1 MSADAALEVAGLRR
15 TYGARVA
22 LAGLDLC
29 VQQGDVYGFLGPN
42 GAGKTTALRCVLG
55 LIRPDAGTVAI
66 FGDTDPVRQRR
77 HVGALVETPRF
88 HGWLSGRRNLE
99 LACAYAGLPTSA
111 VDPALELVGLRERG
125 GDRVAGYSLGMKQR
139 LGVARA
145 LLGEPKLLLLDEP
158 TNGLDPAGMR
168 DVREL
173 VRRMAREKSITVL
186 VSSHL
191 LAEVESIA
199 TRVGIL
205 KDGLLLAEGEV
216 TQLLR
221 GGDVVEVGS
230 SDRAALEGALA
241 GLDGADVV
249 GDAESGRVRVAL
261 DGLSPEALN
270 AALVAAGVPVGELVV
285 ARRSLE
291 DLFLS
296 LTGGV
301 V

>member
-1 MSADAALEVAGLRR
+1 MTRDAALEVAGLRR
-15 TYGARVA
+15 TYGNRVA
-22 LAGLDLC
+22 LSDLDLC
-29 VQQGDVYGFLGPN
+29 VREGDVYGFLGPN
-42 GAGKTTALRCVLG
+42 GAGKTTAMRCVLG
-55 LIRPDAGTVAI
+55 LIRPDAGRVAI

-77 HVGALVETPRF
+77 HVGAMVETPRF
-88 HGWLSGRRNLE
+88 HDWLSGRRNLE
-99 LACAYAGLPTSA
+99 LACAYAGLGRG
-111 VDPALELVGLRERG
+111 VVEPALDLVGLRDRG
-125 GDRVAGYSLGMKQR
+125 GDRVGGYSLGMKQR

-145 LLGEPKLLLLDEP
+145 LLGEPRLLLLDEP

-173 VRRMAREKSITVL
+173 IRRMASEKGITVL

-216 TQLLR
+216 AELLR
-221 GGDVVEVGS
+221 GGDVVEIGS
-230 SDRAALEGALA
+230 SEPAALHRAVGDLVGAT
-241 GLDGADVV
+241 VV
-249 GDAESGRVRVAL
+249 GDAESGRLRVAL
-261 DGLSPEALN
+261 EDCSPEALN
-270 AALVAAGVPVGELVV
+270 AALVGSGVPVSELHV

-296 LTGGV
+296 LTGGQS
-301 V
+301 